1 MEGDSSLKK
10 NDLAM
15 VLARYWSQK
24 SPRRHQTTLQHL
36 QQDLIPKLKL
46 LRPRFLKEL
55 EVSTFFF
62 FQCVCSLAKWGGE
75 RNRTQVVTQVAET
88 TNRGSEATQM

>member
-1 MEGDSSLKK
+1 MKK

-62 FQCVCSLAKWGGE
+62 FSVYVDLLSGE
-75 RNRTQVVTQVAET
+75 EKET
-88 TNRGSEATQM
+88 EHRW